1 MEFGAPGGMRTMEM
15 RLLRT
20 TWLKVAL
27 AAALF
32 TITSLSIAQTSEPS
46 QQQALPK
53 ELSAVIPPGTN
64 PDFHSTVNEIK
75 QLLTEQK
82 NARALSLSQALPRR
96 QIRAKWD
103 DSKVPAP
110 LRKSFLLARDKAVG
124 KWVTVL
130 RNISVEWV
138 KDKANIVFSF
148 TPKLGMLPNKKGVQG
163 LALIGTDLGY
173 DAVISLQRG
182 TPVSKTTDREVH
194 NEVVYTLGSYFGLT
208 STKYFG
214 SAMGR
219 TDQRATVLLD
229 ISSRD
234 SYLARETLNLSENLR
249 EAAEKNFKLAVGA
262 ARLSTDTKAIDL
274 GTVFEG
280 DVVSTPI
287 QVNNVGAGTLRW
299 IAYGDCACVT
309 SEGPNETIGQSSV
322 LIRAVYDTT
331 DQIGEV
337 RHALIVLNNDPDKS
351 ELIIPIKVKVVPRV
365 RLLLPGGDSRTV
377 VLKPNQTKFE
387 AILVLAE
394 SWKGSVLASGLV
406 GGRGTVSMQK
416 WEGEVPDTFGES
428 GKVGAMVKRRGYRA
442 TFDLTGD
449 PVPGRSSLGLYVI
462 TGDAR
467 RPRIS
472 LPLYVQ
478 SGLVAMPEAVYFGS
492 TMSAA
497 AEAQV
502 YLTRP
507 GFDLKV
513 KSVKCE
519 DKEVSVKVEYT
530 TIRGE
535 VRLRVRFLG
544 DAKRVLRTEI
554 VVTTNDPQQKTVR
567 IPVRAGG

>member
-1 MEFGAPGGMRTMEM
+1 MKDLKRLRTMFSKTSIASAIC
-15 RLLRT
+15 LVAAL
-20 TWLKVAL
+20 VPAL
-27 AAALF
+27 APAGV
-32 TITSLSIAQTSEPS
+32 TAQGGDASKQE
-46 QQQALPK
+46 ALPK
-53 ELSAVIPPGTN
+53 ELSAIIPPGTN

-82 NARALSLSQALPRR
+82 NARAISLSEALPKRK
-96 QIRAKWD
+96 IRAKWD
-103 DSKVPAP
+103 DSKVPVA
-110 LRKSFLLARDKAVG
+110 LRPAFLKARDKAVG

-130 RNISVEWV
+130 RDISVEWV
-138 KDKANIVFSF
+138 KDKANLVFSF
-148 TPKLGMLPNKKGVQG
+148 SPKLSPLPNKKGLQG
-163 LALIGTDLGY
+163 LALVGTDRGY
-173 DAVISLQRG
+173 DAVIGLQRG
-182 TPVSKTTDREVH
+182 NPVGATSDREVH
-194 NEVVYTLGSYFGLT
+194 NEVVYTLGAYFGLAP
-208 STKYFG
+208 TKYFG

-234 SYLARETLNLSENLR
+234 SYLARETLKLSEDLR

-262 ARLSTDTKAIDL
+262 GRLTTDTKAIDL

-280 DVVSTPI
+280 DVVSAPI
-287 QVNNVGAGTLRW
+287 QINNVGAGTLRW

-309 SEGPNETIGQSSV
+309 SEGPNEAPGQSSV

-337 RHALIVLNNDPDKS
+337 RHALVVLNNDPEKA
-351 ELIIPIKVKVVPRV
+351 ELIIPVRVKVVPRV
-365 RLLLPGGDSRTV
+365 RLLLPNGDARTL

-387 AILVLAE
+387 ATLILAE
-394 SWKGSVLASGLV
+394 SWKGSILASGLV
-406 GGRGTVSMQK
+406 GGRGSVTLEK
-416 WEGEVPDTFGES
+416 WEGQVVDTLGES
-428 GKVGAMVKRRGYRA
+428 GKAGAVVKRRGYKA
-442 TFDLTGD
+442 TFDLSGD
-449 PVPGRSSLGLYVI
+449 PVPGRSSLGFYVI

-478 SGLVAMPEAVYFGS
+478 TGLVAMPESVYFGS
-492 TMSAA
+492 TMAAA

-513 KSVKCE
+513 KSVKCA
-519 DKEVSVKVEYT
+519 DKQITVKVEQT
-530 TIRGE
+530 PVKGE
-535 VRLRVRFLG
+535 LRLRIRYKG
-544 DAKRVLRTEI
+544 NAKQILRSEI
-554 VVTTNDPQQKTVR
+554 VATTNDPQQKTVR

>member
-1 MEFGAPGGMRTMEM
+1 MMDLRQ
-15 RLLRT
+15 LRT
-20 TWLKVAL
+20 SWLKAAFATAWCLVAS
-27 AAALF
+27 F
-32 TITSLSIAQTSEPS
+32 SLAQTSDAPKQE
-46 QQQALPK
+46 ALPK

-82 NARALSLSQALPRR
+82 NARALSLAQALPRR
-96 QIRAKWD
+96 KIRAKWD

-110 LRKSFLLARDKAVG
+110 LRESFLKARDKAVG

-130 RNISVEWV
+130 RDISIDWV

-148 TPKLGMLPNKKGVQG
+148 SPKLAPLPNKKGVQG
-163 LALIGTDLGY
+163 LALVGTDLGY
-173 DAVISLQRG
+173 DAVIGLQRG
-182 TPVSKTTDREVH
+182 NPLGKTTDREVH
-194 NEVVYTLGSYFGLT
+194 NEVVYALGSYFGLAP
-208 STKYFG
+208 TKYFG

-234 SYLARETLNLSENLR
+234 SYLARETLNLSDNLR

-280 DVVSTPI
+280 DVVSAPI
-287 QVNNVGAGTLRW
+287 QINNVGAGTLRW

-309 SEGPNETIGQSSV
+309 SEGPNEAPGQSSV

-331 DQIGEV
+331 DQFGEI

-351 ELIIPIKVKVVPRV
+351 ELIIPVRVKVVPRV
-365 RLLLPGGDSRTV
+365 RLVLPGGDSRTI
-377 VLKPNQTKFE
+377 VLKPDQTKFE
-387 AILVLAE
+387 AILVLAQ

-406 GGRGTVSMQK
+406 GGRGSVSLQK
-416 WEGEVPDTFGES
+416 WEGEVVDTLGES
-428 GKVGAMVKRRGYRA
+428 GKVGAMVKRKGYKA
-442 TFDLTGD
+442 TFDLSGSS
-449 PVPGRSSLGLYVI
+449 VPGRSSLGFYVI

-467 RPRIS
+467 RPRIAI
-472 LPLYVQ
+472 PLYVQ
-478 SGLVAMPEAVYFGS
+478 TGLVAMPESVYFGS
-492 TMSAA
+492 TMAAA

-519 DKEVSVKVEYT
+519 DKQISVKVET
-530 TIRGE
+530 TPVKGE
-535 VRLRVRFLG
+535 LRLRVRFNG
-544 DAKRVLRTEI
+544 NAKQILRTEI

>member
-1 MEFGAPGGMRTMEM
+1 MMDLRQ
-15 RLLRT
+15 LRT
-20 TWLKVAL
+20 SWLKAAFATAWCLVAS
-27 AAALF
+27 F
-32 TITSLSIAQTSEPS
+32 SLAQTSDAPKQE
-46 QQQALPK
+46 ALPK

-82 NARALSLSQALPRR
+82 NARALSLAQALPRR
-96 QIRAKWD
+96 KIRAKWD

-110 LRKSFLLARDKAVG
+110 LRESFLKARDKAVG

-130 RNISVEWV
+130 RDISIDWV
-138 KDKANIVFSF
+138 KDKANIVFTFS
-148 TPKLGMLPNKKGVQG
+148 PKLAPLPNKKGVQG
-163 LALIGTDLGY
+163 LALVGTDLGY
-173 DAVISLQRG
+173 DAVIGLQRG
-182 TPVSKTTDREVH
+182 NPLGKTTDREVH
-194 NEVVYTLGSYFGLT
+194 NEVVYALGSYFGLAP
-208 STKYFG
+208 TKYFG

-234 SYLARETLNLSENLR
+234 SYLARETLNLSDNLR

-280 DVVSTPI
+280 DVVSAPI
-287 QVNNVGAGTLRW
+287 QINNVGAGTLRW

-309 SEGPNETIGQSSV
+309 SEGPNEAPGQSSV

-331 DQIGEV
+331 DQFGEI

-351 ELIIPIKVKVVPRV
+351 ELIIPVRVKVVPRV
-365 RLLLPGGDSRTV
+365 RLVLPGGDSRTI
-377 VLKPNQTKFE
+377 VLKPDQTKFE
-387 AILVLAE
+387 AILVLAQ

-406 GGRGTVSMQK
+406 GGRGSVSLQK
-416 WEGEVPDTFGES
+416 WEGEVVDTLGES
-428 GKVGAMVKRRGYRA
+428 GKVGAMVKRKGYKA
-442 TFDLTGD
+442 TFDLSGSS
-449 PVPGRSSLGLYVI
+449 VPGRSSLGFYVI

-467 RPRIS
+467 RPRIAI
-472 LPLYVQ
+472 PLYVQ
-478 SGLVAMPEAVYFGS
+478 TGLVAMPESVYFGS
-492 TMSAA
+492 TMAAA

-519 DKEVSVKVEYT
+519 DKQISVKVET
-530 TIRGE
+530 TPVKGE
-535 VRLRVRFLG
+535 LRLRVRFNG
-544 DAKRVLRTEI
+544 NAKQILRTEI

>member
-1 MEFGAPGGMRTMEM
+1 MMDLRQLKTRRWKAGTILTLCVITGIASAQGGDTA
-15 RLLRT
+15 
-20 TWLKVAL
+20 K
-27 AAALF
+27 
-32 TITSLSIAQTSEPS
+32 QEP
-46 QQQALPK
+46 LPK
-53 ELSAVIPPGTN
+53 ELAAVIPPGTN
-64 PDFHSTVNEIK
+64 PDFHATVNEIK

-82 NARALSLSQALPRR
+82 NARALSLAEALPKRK
-96 QIRAKWD
+96 IRAKWD
-103 DSKVPAP
+103 DSKVPVAQ
-110 LRKSFLLARDKAVG
+110 RASFIKARDKAVG

-130 RNISVEWV
+130 RDISVEWV
-138 KDKANIVFSF
+138 KDKANVAFSF
-148 TPKLGMLPNKKGVQG
+148 APKLAPLPNKKGLQG
-163 LALIGTDLGY
+163 LALVGTDRGY
-173 DAVISLQRG
+173 DAVIGLQRG
-182 TPVSKTTDREVH
+182 NPAGTTSDREVH
-194 NEVVYTLGSYFGLT
+194 NEVVYTLGAYFGLAP
-208 STKYFG
+208 TKYFG

-234 SYLARETLNLSENLR
+234 SYLARETLNLSQEIR
-249 EAAEKNFKLAVGA
+249 EAAEKNFKLAVGS
-262 ARLSTDTKAIDL
+262 ARLTTDTKSIDL

-280 DVVSTPI
+280 DVVSAPI
-287 QVNNVGAGTLRW
+287 QLNNVGAGTLRW

-309 SEGPNETIGQSSV
+309 SEGPTEVQGQSSV

-331 DQIGEV
+331 DQIGEI
-337 RHALIVLNNDPDKS
+337 RHALVVLNNDPDKA
-351 ELIIPIKVKVVPRV
+351 ELIVPIRVKVVPRV
-365 RLLLPGGDSRTV
+365 RLVLPNGDARTI

-394 SWKGSVLASGLV
+394 TWKGSVLASGLV
-406 GGRGTVSMQK
+406 GGRGTVNIEK
-416 WEGEVPDTFGES
+416 WEGQVEDTLGES
-428 GKVGAMVKRRGYRA
+428 GKVGALVKRRGYKA
-442 TFDLTGD
+442 TFDLSGD
-449 PVPGRSSLGLYVI
+449 PVPGRSSLGFYVI

-478 SGLVAMPEAVYFGS
+478 TGLVAMPESVYFGS
-492 TMSAA
+492 TMAAA

-519 DKEVSVKVEYT
+519 DKQITVKVEQT
-530 TIRGE
+530 PVKGE
-535 VRLRVRFLG
+535 LRLRIRYKG
-544 DAKRVLRTEI
+544 NAKQILRSEI